1 MKINL
6 KESNIQISGGQK
18 ADTKKKHFFKKW
30 MPLIIFLL
38 FVVLLIQNA
47 VLYFYMKNLDDQV
60 KLANWNMDR
69 QSERIQRFEKFKKSD
84 GKLILNLK
92 FEIHSIN
99 LKYCSFLQ

>member
-1 MKINL
+1 MKIDL
-6 KESNIQISGGQK
+6 KESNIQISEGKK
-18 ADTKKKHFFKKW
+18 AATKKKYFFKKW

-47 VLYFYMKNLDDQV
+47 VLYFYMKNIDDQV

-92 FEIHSIN
+92 FEMHLIN
-99 LKYCSFLQ
+99 SCNR